1 MFAAMLLAIS
11 IVALCQFALY
21 YWRALLMG
29 VAAQPLSNCVL
40 EAADVADRAL
50 NGADFEKLAGL
61 YALTPELKSGKDRLG
76 LVRAYYG
83 VVSKVSELF
92 GRMAP
97 NLAQWGAQ
105 EQALCARYAA
115 VQIDRRMQ
123 ANLELAASMRS
134 C

>member
-1 MFAAMLLAIS
+1 
-11 IVALCQFALY
+11 
-21 YWRALLMG
+21 
-29 VAAQPLSNCVL
+29 VL

-61 YALTPELKSGKDRLG
+61 YTLTPELANGKNGLG
-76 LVRAYYG
+76 LVRTYYG
-83 VVSKVSELF
+83 VVSKVSQSF
-92 GRMAP
+92 GQLAP
-97 NLAQWGAQ
+97 ALKQWGAQ

-123 ANLELAASMRS
+123 ANLELAAAMRS

>member
-21 YWRALLMG
+21 YWRAVVMG
-29 VAAQPLSNCVL
+29 VAAQPLSNSVL
-40 EAADVADRAL
+40 EAADVTDRAL

-61 YALTPELKSGKDRLG
+61 YTLTPELKSGKDGLG
-76 LVRAYYG
+76 LVRAYFS

-92 GRMAP
+92 GQMAP
-97 NLAQWGAQ
+97 ALAQWGAQ

-123 ANLELAASMRS
+123 ANLELAAAMRS